1 MSEKDL
7 YEILGVD
14 RNADADTIKKSYRKL
29 ALKYHPDQN
38 KDNPEAEAKFKE
50 ISHAYDILKD
60 TQKKQMY
67 DQFGERAFQNGGG
80 GAGAGGPGGFGG
92 FQGGGGFGDIF
103 EEMFGDFMGGGGRA
117 QQGRSSAMRGSDVQ
131 FSMDVSLEDAFN
143 GKEANI
149 RVPTVE
155 SCESCSGTGAEDG
168 SGTEN
173 CSTCAGQGRVRAQ
186 QGFFTI
192 ERACPTCN
200 GAGQIIRNPC
210 RKCSGQGRLKGSKKL
225 KVNIPTG
232 IDDGRRIRISGEG
245 EAGVRGGPAGDL
257 YILISVKPHN
267 LFKRSDS
274 NLHCHVPIA
283 FTSAALGGE
292 VEVPTIDG
300 KTAQVKIPAGTQSG
314 QQFRLKGKG
323 MPVLKSGAK
332 GDMFVEIFVETPVN
346 LSKKQTQLLKQ
357 FADESPKKGSPSN
370 SPESEGFFSKVKDM
384 WSDLKE

>member
-1 MSEKDL
+1 MAEKDL

-14 RNADADTIKKSYRKL
+14 RGSDADTIKKAYRKL

-38 KDNPEAEAKFKE
+38 KDSPEAEAKFKE

-60 TQKKQMY
+60 PQKKQMY
-67 DQFGERAFQNGGG
+67 DQFGERAFQQGGG
-80 GAGAGGPGGFGG
+80 GGGAGGPGGFGG
-92 FQGGGGFGDIF
+92 FGGAGGFGDIF
-103 EEMFGDFMGGGGRA
+103 EEMFGDFMGGGGGGRS
-117 QQGRSSAMRGSDVQ
+117 RSSAMRGSDVQ
-131 FSMDVSLEDAFN
+131 FSMDVSLEDAYS

-155 SCESCSGTGAEDG
+155 SCDACDGTGAEDG
-168 SGTEN
+168 SGTE
-173 CSTCAGQGRVRAQ
+173 TCTTCGGHGRVRAQ

-192 ERACPTCN
+192 ERTCPTCN
-200 GAGQIIRNPC
+200 GQGQIIRNPC
-210 RKCSGQGRLKGSKKL
+210 RKCNGEGRLKGSKKL
-225 KVNIPTG
+225 KVTIPAG

-245 EAGVRGGPAGDL
+245 EAGVRGGPPGDL
-257 YILISVKPHN
+257 YILIGIKSHK
-267 LFKRSDS
+267 LFKRQDS

-283 FTSAALGGE
+283 FTTAALGGE
-292 VEVPTIDG
+292 IEVPTIDG
-300 KTAQVKIPAGTQSG
+300 KSANVKIPAGTQSN
-314 QQFRLKGKG
+314 QQFRLRGKG

-357 FADESPKKGSPSN
+357 FDDEGPKKGTSN

-384 WSDLKE
+384 WSDLKD